1 MAAQPKSRRRRGA
14 SSFAGPRGGQALA
27 AATGSGRSQTAV
39 VGSCDARNDVTC
51 SQNGDSTDG
60 RAHSYSYSSG
70 YSYGYSYSSGEWA
83 AGVYYYHTE
92 SWQGSACSS
101 ACYAVASSSRHRRRT
116 SPAAID
122 GRLRGEKRWG
132 GVKEAV
138 ARRLHMFTCQTGTD
152 GTGGGLQSMAR
163 VRGLP
168 GSTCRHRNR
177 TPDLQMPDTHTVVVV
192 LKVPIIS
199 TLRNNHPCMSLAS
212 VTSRPHHYRLVR
224 C

>member
-1 MAAQPKSRRRRGA
+1 M
-14 SSFAGPRGGQALA
+14 LA
-27 AATGSGRSQTAV
+27 AATGSGRSRTAV

-51 SQNGDSTDG
+51 CVQAG
-60 RAHSYSYSSG
+60 RAHSYSYS
-70 YSYGYSYSSGEWA
+70 YSYGYSYGYGSGEWA

-92 SWQGSACSS
+92 SWLGSACSS
-101 ACYAVASSSRHRRRT
+101 ACYAVTSSSRHRRRT

-152 GTGGGLQSMAR
+152 GTGGGLQSAAR

-177 TPDLQMPDTHTVVVV
+177 TPDLQMPAASSQTDTHTVD
-192 LKVPIIS
+192 
-199 TLRNNHPCMSLAS
+199 
-212 VTSRPHHYRLVR
+212 
-224 C
+224 

>member
-1 MAAQPKSRRRRGA
+1 MQAGRGLD
-14 SSFAGPRGGQALA
+14 RW
-27 AATGSGRSQTAV
+27 
-39 VGSCDARNDVTC
+39 
-51 SQNGDSTDG
+51 
-60 RAHSYSYSSG
+60 RAHSSGYSSG

-199 TLRNNHPCMSLAS
+199 TVRNNTLACHSPPSRAGCTTSPHRLGRCWKQPPRPSVLLFARSAYCLQRSCSIEYLLRQPSL
-212 VTSRPHHYRLVR
+212 
-224 C
+224 